1 MTRFSNR
8 EIIGLGIHAVLTLWF
23 LIMLRKARIHGFEM
37 SSYEFALPVAVVAAI
52 VFCVFGLRAMRVR
65 NRSK

>member
-8 EIIGLGIHAVLTLWF
+8 EIIGLGIHAVLILWF
-23 LIMLRKARIHGFEM
+23 LIMLRKGRIYGFEM
-37 SSYEFALPVAVVAAI
+37 NSYEFVLPVAVVAAI
-52 VFCVFGLRAMRVR
+52 VLCVFGLRAMRVR